1 MQFSEEQLAMLSE
14 EERAALAEGDESAPD
29 ATGEAQED
37 AQEEPQAEDAQP
49 AQEEAQEEP
58 QTEDAQPAQEET
70 QEEPQQTEDAP
81 QPEAEEAGA
90 QEEPKAAPQQH
101 PSAPYAYALPAEFAE
116 RAKALQERQTE
127 LEDKLEGGEIDA
139 TQFIMQ
145 QRELAREQAKLDAM
159 QFKAEMAAEMQQ
171 QAEQRA
177 MAAESEAW
185 ARAMQELAGE
195 LGDGSPDYLNTAA
208 DGMALAQQARA
219 IMAARGIA
227 DGAPVTGKLDILRDA
242 HRLLLMARGVQPA
255 AKEEARGAPADAK
268 AKVMAARKVDL
279 SAAPAT
285 LGATPGADSG
295 STDAFKN
302 LDDLDGEKLEAA
314 LGRLARTDPAAY
326 ERWLAAA

>member
-37 AQEEPQAEDAQP
+37 APQQPAEDAPQAQEEAQEEPQAEDAQP
-49 AQEEAQEEP
+49 AQEEEQEEP
-58 QTEDAQPAQEET
+58 QA
-70 QEEPQQTEDAP
+70 EDAP

-195 LGDGSPDYLNTAA
+195 LGDGAPDYLNTAA

-242 HRLLLMARGVQPA
+242 HKLLLMARGVQPA